1 VPITWESDRVRADYG
16 HLNLDVVV
24 EDTLVRMAGTT
35 PNAANWLGIVD
46 VPDGQ
51 YRLEHGLLATE
62 DTSETTPQPATLA
75 LPAVSGF
82 ERKLKDAT
90 LKQQD
95 RQRIEAEL
103 KLFQAHVGQR
113 VTVKPVTYHNPQTC
127 QDEPAAEVFLD
138 GNSEPLCWIA
148 REHVPAVT
156 RELTG
161 ILVSNGRY
169 SLTAICTLP
178 N

>member
-1 VPITWESDRVRADYG
+1 
-16 HLNLDVVV
+16 
-24 EDTLVRMAGTT
+24 MAGTT

-62 DTSETTPQPATLA
+62 DTGETTPQPATVA

-82 ERKLKDAT
+82 EQRLKDAT
-90 LKQQD
+90 LKQHD

-103 KLFQAHVGQR
+103 KLFQDQVGQR
-113 VTVKPVTYHNPQTC
+113 VTVKPVTYHNPKTR
-127 QDEPAAEVFLD
+127 QDEPAAQVFLE
-138 GNSEPLCWIA
+138 GKSEPLCWVS
-148 REHVPAVT
+148 RGHLSAVT

-161 ILVSNGRY
+161 ILVSNGKY